1 MCHSR
6 TINNKINSLHE
17 RCFRITYNDYRSSFE
32 YLLDRD
38 KGVTIHLK
46 NVRTLAIEM
55 FKVSKK
61 SLPTTS
67 H

>member
-17 RCFRITYNDYRSSFE
+17 RCLRIIYNDYRSSFE

-38 KGVTIHLK
+38 KGVHNT
-46 NVRTLAIEM
+46 
-55 FKVSKK
+55 SKK
-61 SLPTTS
+61 CENSGDRNV
-67 H
+67 